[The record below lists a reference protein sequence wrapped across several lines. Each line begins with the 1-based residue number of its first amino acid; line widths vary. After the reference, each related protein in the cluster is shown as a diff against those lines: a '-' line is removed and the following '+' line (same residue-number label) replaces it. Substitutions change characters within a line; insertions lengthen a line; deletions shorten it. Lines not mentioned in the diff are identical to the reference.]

1 MASGGPS
8 PYPEMFDG
16 LSARWFRARETTECH
31 LHAAPLERDGDC
43 VESQTAAIYARLGE
57 FLEKHRASPS
67 DVVWEQVFLRDVGN
81 DRSGFEAARG
91 IAIDRMTEAARSRDA
106 GARGMP
112 GVPAHLRYEP
122 ATSCLGQPPL
132 ATRHRVEALFRIHVS
147 DAPRPPSRR
156 VIAGASMC
164 GCEPCD
170 SVQATMLALPAS
182 AQIIS
187 GQVYGPP
194 GDALSEAYGMFC
206 AADELLARSG
216 VRFADVVRTWIWLRR
231 MGRDYDALNRA
242 RSLFFAEREIR
253 QFPASTGIGAAPI
266 PDEHDLALAFI
277 AVKGPSNVVRK
288 EVMSASTLNEAPAYG
303 SAFSRGL
310 AVADGEKVT
319 LHISGTASVDEHGR
333 SVHPGD
339 LEAQIDRTL
348 QNIEALLR
356 GRGASFDDV
365 VSAITYLKH
374 AKDTSRLQAK
384 LDEHGI
390 AGKFP
395 NVLVE

>member
-1 MASGGPS
+1 GREESTCGRNEIFARSRKRQGLRLDPGVQFDSSRFSISAFSISLVAHRSDLVLRGVERPSCEVIALGIAEPTRPRRWTSQRPKAVLTVTEVTRRRSDAQRFAHPKPPVRRRLESLFGIRDLSHGAETGERRGLSRLSIRLVPEVGPGSRRRHSGGEKLVGTQDSRYGRRARRARGAISKGGPLGVASGGPS
-8 PYPEMFDG
+8 PYAEMFDG

-31 LHAAPLERDGDC
+31 VHAAPLERDGDC

-170 SVQATMLALPAS
+170 SVQAT
-182 AQIIS
+182 
-187 GQVYGPP
+187 
-194 GDALSEAYGMFC
+194 
-206 AADELLARSG
+206 
-216 VRFADVVRTWIWLRR
+216 
-231 MGRDYDALNRA
+231 
-242 RSLFFAEREIR
+242 
-253 QFPASTGIGAAPI
+253 
-266 PDEHDLALAFI
+266 
-277 AVKGPSNVVRK
+277 
-288 EVMSASTLNEAPAYG
+288 
-303 SAFSRGL
+303 
-310 AVADGEKVT
+310 
-319 LHISGTASVDEHGR
+319 
-333 SVHPGD
+333 
-339 LEAQIDRTL
+339 
-348 QNIEALLR
+348 
-356 GRGASFDDV
+356 
-365 VSAITYLKH
+365 
-374 AKDTSRLQAK
+374 
-384 LDEHGI
+384 
-390 AGKFP
+390 
-395 NVLVE
+395 